1 MLFDFETFTRIVR
14 RVYPHGNAYSLQ
26 QALSVFY
33 AYFQRYEQR
42 TGRAH
47 PHIRGEQIRAIVEK
61 MPYLERE
68 TFQGEYTLI
77 NPEDYSAL
85 IDCHFRT
92 KYRRCD
98 WNINHFFS
106 GRIRE
111 LRFYEELY

>member
-1 MLFDFETFTRIVR
+1 MLFDFDTFSRIVR
-14 RVYPHGNAYSLQ
+14 RVYPRGSAYSLHD
-26 QALSVFY
+26 ALSVFY
-33 AYFQRYEQR
+33 AYFQRYEQQ

-47 PHIRGEQIRAIVEK
+47 PNIRGEQIRTIVEK
-61 MPYLERE
+61 MPYLDIEDMS
-68 TFQGEYTLI
+68 GHSI
-77 NPEDYSAL
+77 DIDPEDYPAL
-85 IDCHFRT
+85 IEKHFRT

>member
-61 MPYLERE
+61 MPYLD
-68 TFQGEYTLI
+68 GESMPGRSIELA
-77 NPEDYSAL
+77 PEDYPAL
-85 IDCHFRT
+85 IEQHFQT
-92 KYRRCD
+92 EYRHCD

-111 LRFYEELY
+111 LRFYEALY